1 MRARAR
7 ARGIEMSFRKLKDDE
22 VFAFI
27 GRSSKSVILEVI
39 SADPEA
45 LELTYQLFMKV
56 LVDCGLTWKD
66 LD

>member
-1 MRARAR
+1 MV
-7 ARGIEMSFRKLKDDE
+7 FKKLKDEE

-39 SADPEA
+39 SADEEA

-56 LVDCGLTWKD
+56 LADCGLTWKD